1 MSTQRRAR
9 SPSFAGLCAATPRA
23 SAAARA
29 SSRKRD
35 TGCELLLRAALRE
48 LGLRYRVAP
57 HDVPGRPDVVFRK
70 ERVAVFCDGDF
81 WHGRDLEERLA
92 RLARGHNAP
101 YWLAKI
107 RRDVERDRRHDDR
120 LRERG
125 WIVLRFWEGDVRTHA
140 DHAAVKVRRAV
151 RRRRRRR
158 PVIP

>member
-1 MSTQRRAR
+1 M
-9 SPSFAGLCAATPRA
+9 
-23 SAAARA
+23 
-29 SSRKRD
+29 
-35 TGCELLLRAALRE
+35 
-48 LGLRYRVAP
+48 
-57 HDVPGRPDVVFRK
+57 
-70 ERVAVFCDGDF
+70 FCDGDF

-107 RRDVERDRRHDDR
+107 RRNVERDRRHDDR

-140 DHAAVKVRRAV
+140 DHAAVKIRCAV